1 MLWKDCIPFWLVF
14 SSDMSVS
21 KTVAASYLA
30 ASEDKL
36 KEVASFIREVVFKAF
51 KSSKEMPC
59 SPTIDDIEKM

>member
-1 MLWKDCIPFWLVF
+1 
-14 SSDMSVS
+14 MSVS

-51 KSSKEMPC
+51 KSSKEMPR